1 MPPGKFG
8 PLGPWLER
16 IGGVGG
22 SRSMNEKKP
31 FIVSHW
37 DDFFLTNKIRS
48 LERKKK
54 TNLYLA
60 TMGCLCFALF
70 GAVFARGAYAETN
83 PVSVLQAQR
92 AVWLAIVFGIVLLVA
107 TVTAAV
113 VWRTSEK
120 VALLESSLIKGF
132 GSALDS
138 SDLNPNKKDNKKTE
152 VRT

>member
-1 MPPGKFG
+1 
-8 PLGPWLER
+8 
-16 IGGVGG
+16 
-22 SRSMNEKKP
+22 MNEKKP

-48 LERKKK
+48 RERKKK

-60 TMGCLCFALF
+60 TLGCLCFALF
-70 GAVFARGAYAETN
+70 GAVFARGAYADNN

-92 AVWLAIVFGIVLLVA
+92 AVWLAIIFGILLLVA
-107 TVTAAV
+107 TVTAAL

-132 GSALDS
+132 GAALDT
-138 SDLNPNKKDNKKTE
+138 SDLNPNKKDNKKSE
-152 VRT
+152 VRI

>member
-1 MPPGKFG
+1 
-8 PLGPWLER
+8 
-16 IGGVGG
+16 
-22 SRSMNEKKP
+22 MNEKKP

-54 TNLYLA
+54 TNLYLT

-70 GAVFARGAYAETN
+70 GAVFARGAYAENN
-83 PVSVLQAQR
+83 PISVLQGQR
-92 AVWLAIVFGIVLLVA
+92 AVWIAIVFGAALLVA
-107 TVTAAV
+107 TLTAAF

-138 SDLNPNKKDNKKTE
+138 SELNPNKKDNKKAE

>member
-1 MPPGKFG
+1 
-8 PLGPWLER
+8 
-16 IGGVGG
+16 
-22 SRSMNEKKP
+22 MNEKKP

-54 TNLYLA
+54 TNLFLS

-70 GAVFARGAYAETN
+70 GAVFARGAYAENN
-83 PVSVLQAQR
+83 PVSLLQGQR
-92 AVWLAIVFGIVLLVA
+92 AVWIAITFGIGLLIA
-107 TVTAAV
+107 TLMAAFLS
-113 VWRTSEK
+113 RTSEK

-138 SDLNPNKKDNKKTE
+138 SDLNPNKKDNKKSE

>member
-1 MPPGKFG
+1 MSRPSFG
-8 PLGPWLER
+8 SLWAQASRL
-16 IGGVGG
+16 GGVGG
-22 SRSMNEKKP
+22 RGWMNEKKP

-70 GAVFARGAYAETN
+70 GAIFIRGAEN
-83 PVSVLQAQR
+83 NVVSPLQGQR
-92 AVWLAIVFGIVLLVA
+92 AILMAIVIGLVLLVA
-107 TVTAAV
+107 TLVAAV
-113 VWRTSEK
+113 LSRTPQE
-120 VALLESSLIKGF
+120 VAILESTLMKGF
-132 GSALDS
+132 GTALDAS
-138 SDLNPNKKDNKKTE
+138 ELNPNKKDSKKSE